1 MKVQFE
7 GVQHYVGRLF
17 DHLDLKIIV
26 AGIGSIVN
34 LLFGDFTGPLRAFLV
49 LLLIDYI
56 TGVIKAIKQERLSS
70 WLSRKGWGKIFTY
83 AVVISLGHLVQQVG
97 IAGARDFAILWA
109 GTTEGISILEN
120 FDELGVQIPGFI
132 KEKLLQTKEKKF
144 GDV

>member
-1 MKVQFE
+1 MQEIK
-7 GVQHYVGRLF
+7 YYATRLL

-70 WLSRKGWGKIFTY
+70 WLSRKGWGKLFTY

-97 IAGARDFAILWA
+97 IAGVKDFAILWA
-109 GTTEGISILEN
+109 GTTEAISILEN
-120 FDELGVQIPGFI
+120 FDELGITIPEFLR
-132 KEKLLQTKEKKF
+132 EKLLQTKEKKF
-144 GDV
+144 GDTA